1 VIKLEIYGLYK
12 FVTVSPRPKSGTRPG
27 IFDWTGSAKWD
38 AWDAAGQKYEGQGVG
53 AAEARYIEI
62 ARSLGWPGLSF
73 PVDPTSITSPSKGD
87 EVDLEHLDDD
97 DDDPPPHGKHGG
109 GSLGVHVSSLGKPEE
124 DKDTE
129 DSLHGYALSGDVAKL
144 ESLLESGT
152 VDVDNRD
159 QYGFTALHL
168 ASDRGHTEIVHSLLN
183 AQATKDLVT
192 DDEDKMTALDL
203 AKIGGHD
210 NIVHLLS
217 YD

>member
-1 VIKLEIYGLYK
+1 
-12 FVTVSPRPKSGTRPG
+12 
-27 IFDWTGSAKWD
+27 
-38 AWDAAGQKYEGQGVG
+38 VG

-73 PVDPTSITSPSKGD
+73 PVDDTSITSPTPSKGD

-97 DDDPPPHGKHGG
+97 DDPPPHEKHGG

-124 DKDTE
+124 DKETE
-129 DSLHGYALSGDVAKL
+129 DSLHGYALLGDVAKL

-152 VDVDNRD
+152 VDVNNRD

-168 ASDRGHTEIVHSLLN
+168 ASDRGHTEIVRSLLN
-183 AQATKDLVT
+183 ARATKDLVT
-192 DDEDKMTALDL
+192 DDEDNMTALDL